1 MTQQRTKYINREIS
15 WLAFNDRVLQE
26 AEDPA
31 VPLLERLRFLGI
43 YSNNQDEFFR
53 VRVATVRRIAKLG
66 QTVKEFVGDPDEV
79 LEQIQDIVLRQ
90 QIRFDNTYQSLME
103 DLKKEFIC
111 VINETELTPSQGL
124 WVRNYFQEEVR
135 LNLFPIMIDNI
146 KSFPTLRDTSIY
158 LAVRL
163 VSTDQPRDTRYSL
176 IEIPDTLPRFV
187 ELPERGGKKYII
199 LLDDVIRYN
208 LDSIYYI
215 FPHDRSEA
223 FTIKFTRDAE
233 LDIDN
238 DQTLSYINALEQSL
252 KRRRI
257 GDPVRLTYDKDMPA
271 AFLDY
276 LISKMKLSA
285 EEDAIIPGARYHNF
299 KDFMKFPH
307 MGRTDLLHSR
317 PEPLSHPHL
326 PAGRSIYSVIRDRDI
341 MLHFPYQSFHY
352 LIDFLREAAINP
364 KVSQIHLTLY
374 RAAENSAV
382 IRALINAAR
391 NGVDVTVVVELQARF
406 DEEANIYW
414 ANSMQEEGIRVIFG
428 VNQLKVH
435 AKLCLIRRVEDGN
448 VVDYAFVGT
457 GNFNEDTAR
466 IYTDLALLTTNPKIT
481 REVDRVFNFFER
493 NYSLSKYKE
502 LFVAPFF
509 MRNRFVNRINFEIS
523 NARAGQ
529 ESWLF
534 FKMNSLVDKKMIK
547 KLYEASQAGVKIRLM
562 IRGICSLMPGVP
574 GLSENIEAISIV
586 DKYLEHGRVFVFCNG
601 GDPLYYI
608 GSADLMT
615 RNLDHRVEVMIP
627 IYDKPLRQQLRDV
640 LEIQWK
646 DNVKSRYLDASLQ
659 NIYRKKKENEWDWR
673 SQKVQYAYFKRFLET
688 GGSPSSIEEI
698 GKWVPTDS
706 QNFSTGQA
714 VGEL

>member
-1 MTQQRTKYINREIS
+1 
-15 WLAFNDRVLQE
+15 
-26 AEDPA
+26 
-31 VPLLERLRFLGI
+31 
-43 YSNNQDEFFR
+43 
-53 VRVATVRRIAKLG
+53 
-66 QTVKEFVGDPDEV
+66 
-79 LEQIQDIVLRQ
+79 
-90 QIRFDNTYQSLME
+90 
-103 DLKKEFIC
+103 
-111 VINETELTPSQGL
+111 
-124 WVRNYFQEEVR
+124 
-135 LNLFPIMIDNI
+135 
-146 KSFPTLRDTSIY
+146 
-158 LAVRL
+158 
-163 VSTDQPRDTRYSL
+163 
-176 IEIPDTLPRFV
+176 
-187 ELPERGGKKYII
+187 
-199 LLDDVIRYN
+199 
-208 LDSIYYI
+208 
-215 FPHDRSEA
+215 
-223 FTIKFTRDAE
+223 
-233 LDIDN
+233 
-238 DQTLSYINALEQSL
+238 
-252 KRRRI
+252 
-257 GDPVRLTYDKDMPA
+257 
-271 AFLDY
+271 
-276 LISKMKLSA
+276 
-285 EEDAIIPGARYHNF
+285 
-299 KDFMKFPH
+299 

-534 FKMNSLVDKKMIK
+534 FKMK
-547 KLYEASQAGVKIRLM
+547 
-562 IRGICSLMPGVP
+562 
-574 GLSENIEAISIV
+574 LSEE
-586 DKYLEHGRVFVFCNG
+586 
-601 GDPLYYI
+601 
-608 GSADLMT
+608 
-615 RNLDHRVEVMIP
+615 
-627 IYDKPLRQQLRDV
+627 
-640 LEIQWK
+640 
-646 DNVKSRYLDASLQ
+646 
-659 NIYRKKKENEWDWR
+659 
-673 SQKVQYAYFKRFLET
+673 
-688 GGSPSSIEEI
+688 
-698 GKWVPTDS
+698 
-706 QNFSTGQA
+706 
-714 VGEL
+714 